1 MISFDL
7 RTVIFT
13 FVLIN
18 VVSSLVLVFLWLN
31 SRNRYKGV
39 GRLVISFSFQM
50 LAYVLIMLRGNLPLW
65 ISMDAGNAISLIGIV
80 IGYTGLQEYSGR
92 KISYLTG
99 SIIFF
104 ASAFLH
110 AWFRFITPDP
120 TARYLIISFAYLI
133 LFAQCAY
140 LLIFKAKYPSK
151 LSRFTGFVF
160 AGFATLALIKIADFL
175 FIGNKPVDYFQ
186 SGNFEAFT
194 MIVYQVFIILL
205 TISITLMLSQN
216 LLTDVKSEEEKF
228 STIFQ
233 SAPNAIVLSSFP
245 DGEVITVN
253 NSFYEI
259 TRYNEG
265 EVQGKNFFDIL
276 KWKNDKDRTFVI
288 DQLTKSGLVSRKEFQ
303 FIKNSG
309 ECFTGL
315 YSSKVISIAGGGRM
329 VTTIYDIS
337 EKKHLQDV
345 IKSERNF
352 MRTLLDNLP
361 DPVYVINSEGR
372 FVLSNHAHTRFMGS
386 DDETAITGK
395 SLFDFFNKE
404 DAENIQ
410 KDINNVLREGK
421 RIIDKNELLRNP
433 ENGFP
438 CWQLTSRI
446 PLFDDEGKTISV
458 LNISH
463 DITEKKRSEDALR
476 ETDKFNRSL
485 LKTIPFG
492 MDIVDEDGTI
502 LFMGENFRKMFGNDA
517 VGKKCWTLYRDDGR
531 QCDGCPL
538 KDGIKT
544 ETTESFESA
553 GLIGG
558 KIFEINHT
566 GMLFHG
572 KKAILEVFHDITER
586 KKNEGELIKSKE
598 KAEENDRL
606 KTAFLHNISHE
617 IRTPMNAIVG
627 FANLLRESEHSVE
640 ENKAY
645 IDIISKSSNHLLSI
659 INDVIEISSI
669 EAGMIKLEP
678 KEFKPAGL
686 VNEVF
691 RNFEALAAG
700 KGIKFETD
708 IPADVDKT
716 IINDRAKLSRILTNL
731 LDNAFKFTVNGKVTI
746 GYSVKDMYLEFYVSD
761 TGIGIDP
768 GLQPRVFDRFYQV
781 DNSAT
786 RLHEGTGIGLSI
798 CQAFVELMGGKIWL
812 KSIPGRGSVFCFT
825 IPEKIVFQQVVISA
839 KPKQN
844 YLL

>member
-18 VVSSLVLVFLWLN
+18 IVSSLVLVFLWFN
-31 SRNRYKGV
+31 SGNRYKGV

-50 LAYVLIMLRGNLPLW
+50 LAYVLIMLRGKIPLW
-65 ISMDAGNAISLIGIV
+65 ISMDAANAISLIGIV
-80 IGYTGLQEYSGR
+80 IGYTGLQEYCGR
-92 KISYLTG
+92 KISYLSG
-99 SIIFF
+99 LIIFF
-104 ASAFLH
+104 SAAFLH

-120 TARYLIISFAYLI
+120 TARYLIISVAYFI
-133 LFAQCAY
+133 LFVQCAN
-140 LLIFKAKYPSK
+140 LLLFQSRHLSR
-151 LSRFTGFVF
+151 LSRFTGFIF
-160 AGFATLALIKIADFL
+160 AGLALLALVKIAEFL
-175 FIGNKPVDYFQ
+175 FSGGKPVDYFQ

-194 MIVYQVFIILL
+194 MIFYQVFIILL
-205 TISITLMLSQN
+205 TISITLMLSQD
-216 LLTDVKSEEEKF
+216 LLTDVKSGEEKF

-233 SAPNAIVLSSFP
+233 SAPNAIVLSSYP
-245 DGEVITVN
+245 DGEILTVN
-253 NSFYEI
+253 NSFYE
-259 TRYNEG
+259 TTLCDQE
-265 EVQGKNFFDIL
+265 EVQGKNFFEIL
-276 KWKNDKDRTFVI
+276 KWKNDRDRSFVI
-288 DQLTKSGLVSRKEFQ
+288 DQLTKSGLVSKKEFQ
-303 FIKNSG
+303 FIRKTG

-315 YSSKVISIAGGGRM
+315 FSAKVISIAGGGRM
-329 VTTIYDIS
+329 LTTLYDIS

-372 FVLSNHAHTRFMGS
+372 FVLSNHAHTRFIGS
-386 DDETAITGK
+386 DEETAVAGK
-395 SLFDFFNKE
+395 SLIDFFNKE
-404 DAENIQ
+404 DAEKIQ
-410 KDINNVLREGK
+410 NEINSVLREGK
-421 RIIDKNELLRNP
+421 RIIDKIELLRNP

-446 PLFDDEGKTISV
+446 PLYDDEGKTVSV

-517 VGKKCWTLYRDDGR
+517 IGRKCWTLYRDNGQ

-538 KDGIKT
+538 KGGIKT
-544 ETTESFESA
+544 ENTESFESA

-586 KKNEGELIKSKE
+586 KRNEGELIKSKE

-627 FANLLRESEHSVE
+627 FSNLLLESKHTEE

-669 EAGMIKLEP
+669 EAGMIKLDP
-678 KEFKPAGL
+678 AEFNPASL
-686 VNEVF
+686 VVDVHKKF
-691 RNFEALAAG
+691 YPLAAG
-700 KGIKFETD
+700 KGIVFETD
-708 IPADVDKT
+708 IPPDDKM
-716 IINDRAKLSRILTNL
+716 ILNDKGKLSRILSNL
-731 LDNAFKFTVNGKVTI
+731 LDNAFKFTNKGKITI
-746 GYSVKDMYLEFYVSD
+746 GYSVKDKYLEFYISD
-761 TGIGIDP
+761 TGIGIEP
-768 GLQPRVFDRFYQV
+768 ELQLRVFDRFYQV
-781 DNSAT
+781 DNSVT

-798 CQAFVELMGGKIWL
+798 CKAFVELMGGKIWL

-825 IPEKIVFQQVVISA
+825 IPEKIS
-839 KPKQN
+839 
-844 YLL
+844 